1 MYAHGLK
8 IEMLNNE
15 KVFGSK
21 QANALNRM
29 VKTSLKIQRG
39 NQKLQ
44 LKERQTMQW
53 PKEKGLTTVYKILHR
68 KLRIGQQEPHSNN
81 MG

>member
-15 KVFGSK
+15 KVFESK

-29 VKTSLKIQRG
+29 VKEDKFEDTKGVIRSCNSKKDRQCNG
-39 NQKLQ
+39 QK
-44 LKERQTMQW
+44 K
-53 PKEKGLTTVYKILHR
+53 KD
-68 KLRIGQQEPHSNN
+68 
-81 MG
+81 